1 MKTMLSLCL
10 ILAACT
16 AEPNVESFETTQAL
30 YASNRGLS
38 NEIGPDYCINWFG
51 GGPCWGMGLYSI
63 GNKQGS
69 NTSTMTAPPAPA
81 AQVIITMSMSNLVQM
96 EDSLAVRVS
105 NLVRCAKSGQT
116 TDLWIDPNHVNYDN
130 CDVNLAI
137 AGYSPQ
143 DVALV
148 LTIPAHKYPFNPL
161 TSVRTYA
168 QFRNSDA
175 VRLRSN
181 LLAQAAAIKIRY
193 PNASLGFISRA
204 WAPPFATN
212 KQPEPYAFESGL
224 ATRWAI
230 ASQNYN
236 TNAFMF
242 WVAYNWNDTDPASY
256 YKTDGIHPS
265 LIGAGVRAEAIK
277 QGLEASPF
285 LPWYSNRAVGSATW
299 ACDLIGCDFALIVDG
314 NTTMVR
320 LP

>member
-1 MKTMLSLCL
+1 
-10 ILAACT
+10 
-16 AEPNVESFETTQAL
+16 
-30 YASNRGLS
+30 
-38 NEIGPDYCINWFG
+38 
-51 GGPCWGMGLYSI
+51 MGLYSI
-63 GNKQGS
+63 GHRDGT

-81 AQVIITMSMSNLVQM
+81 AQVIVTMSMSNLVQM
-96 EDSLAVRVS
+96 EDSLAVRVP
-105 NLVRCAKSGQT
+105 NFVRCAKSGQT
-116 TDLWIDPNHVNYDN
+116 TDLWTDPNHVNYAD
-130 CDVNLAI
+130 CDANLSA

-148 LTIPAHKYPFNPL
+148 LTIPAHKFPINPL

-175 VRLRSN
+175 IRLRIN

-193 PNASLGFISRA
+193 PNASLGFVSRA

-230 ASQNYN
+230 ASQNYSV
-236 TNAFMF
+236 NAFMF

-256 YKTDGIHPS
+256 YKSDGIHPS
-265 LIGAGVRAEAIK
+265 AIGAGVRAEAIK
-277 QGLEASPF
+277 QGLESSPF
-285 LPWYSNRAVGSATW
+285 LPWYGNTVAGNATW
-299 ACDLIGCDFALIVDG
+299 ACDQTGCDFVLTVDG
-314 NTTMVR
+314 NTTTIR